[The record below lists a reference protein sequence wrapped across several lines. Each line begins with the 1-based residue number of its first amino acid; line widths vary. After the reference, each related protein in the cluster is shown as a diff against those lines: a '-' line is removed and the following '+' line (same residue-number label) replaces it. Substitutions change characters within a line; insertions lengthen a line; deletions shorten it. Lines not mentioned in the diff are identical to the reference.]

1 MRQLSGLVALA
12 LGLGLCG
19 WAQNPPSS
27 SDSKRKT
34 TESHGAAQHKA
45 DPARDKADPAR
56 DKTMTAEPT
65 ATSGKYT
72 MTAKLVD
79 PELKAKKK
87 EATVQ
92 VSVGG
97 VKIVDPASAKEQPRA
112 GQGHFHYRVDD
123 GPVIA
128 TTATKLSF
136 HELTPGTHRIH
147 VMLAG
152 NDHKPLGP
160 EQTLEVTIPA
170 GGPTS

>member
-1 MRQLSGLVALA
+1 MRRISGLVVFALA
-12 LGLGLCG
+12 LSVYG
-19 WAQNPPSS
+19 WAQYPPRSTERKNPATK
-27 SDSKRKT
+27 DQTTDVKDADRKT
-34 TESHGAAQHKA
+34 
-45 DPARDKADPAR
+45 R

-65 ATSGKYT
+65 ASSGKYS

-92 VSVGG
+92 VAVGG
-97 VKIVDPASAKEQPRA
+97 IKMMDPAAAKEQPRA
-112 GQGHFHYRVDD
+112 GQGHIHYQVDD

-136 HELTPGTHRIH
+136 HELKPGNHRIQ
-147 VMLAG
+147 VTLVG
-152 NDHKPLGP
+152 NDHNKLGP
-160 EQTLEVTIPA
+160 EQTLEVTVPS